1 MFSTIGMM
9 IVEIGK
15 IESLF
20 GRENQ
25 LLHCRIALMKGLYT
39 SKLLSILAE
48 FSKYNDTEK
57 VLIYQ

>member
-1 MFSTIGMM
+1 MM